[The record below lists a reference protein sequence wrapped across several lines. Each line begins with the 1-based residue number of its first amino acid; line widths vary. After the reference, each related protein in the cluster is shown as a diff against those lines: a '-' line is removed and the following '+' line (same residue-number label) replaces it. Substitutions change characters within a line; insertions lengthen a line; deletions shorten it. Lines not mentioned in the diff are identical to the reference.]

1 PVDDASIGKEPAYH
15 DFEVAPPRRV
25 DVEIF
30 RIFAPLDQ
38 VTSCLAPC
46 RNSACRRN
54 LVGRN
59 IVAKHQHRMTC
70 KALQR
75 LARLERGKRGL
86 AQIGG
91 ILREWIERSERRL
104 HALPKLAVCGSSKR
118 ITIVGRLAPLQIGS
132 LDLIRSWPEI
142 AQIDVAPIGGL
153 TQRIV
158 LDVDIDRTCDRIGN
172 DEGWRCKETG
182 REQRMNPAREI

>member
-1 PVDDASIGKEPAYH
+1 
-15 DFEVAPPRRV
+15 
-25 DVEIF
+25 
-30 RIFAPLDQ
+30 
-38 VTSCLAPC
+38 
-46 RNSACRRN
+46 
-54 LVGRN
+54 
-59 IVAKHQHRMTC
+59 MTR

-75 LARLERGKRGL
+75 LARLERGKGGL

-91 ILREWIERSERRL
+91 ILLEWIERPDRRL

-153 TQRIV
+153 TQQIV
-158 LDVDIDRTCDRIGN
+158 LDVNIDRTCDCIGN
-172 DEGWRCKETG
+172 DERWRCKEPG
-182 REQRMNPAREI
+182 REQRMNPAREIAIARKHGDRQHTMIMDRLFHRLQQRTGIADAGHAAEAY